1 MRVSMFITNQT
12 RPFSLIQKIP
22 MKAMVMNLALSSKS
36 LLKLLWEYLIW
47 NHLPKKLPNL
57 PVRAMNQYLNWPKC
71 VQSGIKLIQSAVC
84 LASQIHFICEINFT
98 KNFSMIGFFSWNRFL
113 DWRISRKKIGY
124 GFFPNQ
130 FHEFFI
136 IILGY
141 LLSKDG
147 VGNIT
152 A

>member
-71 VQSGIKLIQSAVC
+71 VQSGIKLIQSAVW
-84 LASQIHFICEINFT
+84 LPSQIHFIREINFT
-98 KNFSMIGFFSWNRFL
+98 KVFSMIGFFFVKL
-113 DWRISRKKIGY
+113 ISGLIDFMKKKSDMDFSLIN
-124 GFFPNQ
+124 FTN
-130 FHEFFI
+130 FFI
-136 IILGY
+136 ISGY

>member
-36 LLKLLWEYLIW
+36 HLKSLWEYLIW

-71 VQSGIKLIQSAVC
+71 VQSGIKIIQSAIC
-84 LASQIHFICEINFT
+84 LPSQIYFIRKINFT
-98 KNFSMIGFFSWNRFL
+98 KVFSMIGFFFVKS
-113 DWRISRKKIGY
+113 ISGLIDFTKKKSDMDFSLIN
-124 GFFPNQ
+124 FTN
-130 FHEFFI
+130 FFI
-136 IILGY
+136 ISGY